1 MYRKLYL
8 GRIDH
13 KLVKRIIFT
22 VTNDLCHDQR
32 MIRICRSLQEAGYDV
47 TLLGRRRRD
56 SPPLPAQA
64 YRQIRIRT
72 LSDNG
77 PLFYISYNLH
87 LLLRL
92 LFMRADV
99 ICAIDLDTILPVW
112 CVTKLR
118 SIPRVFDAHEWFC
131 EMKELQGRP
140 LIKGIWKRI
149 ERLTLPDFSRGY
161 TVSPGIVSLIRNEY
175 GHNFAL
181 IRNIPPLQEGPR
193 TERKDRIILYQG
205 AVNEGRCFET
215 LIPAMRQVDSPLHIY
230 GTGNFLDQTRALIG
244 QNGLEDRVILKG
256 CLLPEDLKRL
266 TPTAY
271 IGISLFDDT
280 ALHNRVSL
288 ANRFF
293 DFIHAGVPQ
302 ICSDLP
308 AYREINER
316 YDIAL
321 MVDAPTEENIAAALN
336 KLLSDELLYAR
347 LSSNCLQAAR
357 ELNWQHEQEILLDFY
372 RSLN

>member
-1 MYRKLYL
+1 LSRKLYL
-8 GRIDH
+8 GRID
-13 KLVKRIIFT
+13 LNPVKRIIFT
-22 VTNDLCHDQR
+22 VTNNLCHDQR
-32 MIRICRSLQEAGYDV
+32 MMRICSSLQDAGYDI
-47 TLLGRRRRD
+47 TLVGRHRRH
-56 SPPLPAQA
+56 SPALQRQPF
-64 YRQIRIRT
+64 RQIRLRT
-72 LSDNG
+72 LRDKG
-77 PLFYISYNLH
+77 PLFYLSYNLQ
-87 LLLRL
+87 LLFRL
-92 LFMRADV
+92 LFMRAD
-99 ICAIDLDTILPVW
+99 ILCAIDLDTILPVW
-112 CVTKLR
+112 CVSKLR
-118 SIPRVFDAHEWFC
+118 RIPRVFDAHEWFC

-149 ERLTLPDFSRGY
+149 ERITMPDFSRGY

-175 GHNFAL
+175 GHNFAI
-181 IRNIPPLQEGPR
+181 IRNIPPLKEEPR
-193 TERKDRIILYQG
+193 TERKDHIILYQG

-308 AYREINER
+308 AYREINDR

-336 KLLSDELLYAR
+336 KLMSDELLYAR